1 MKYIDFSA
9 KPDALLCLNSVLS
22 ETDAFAKFD
31 NTPILAADGAANRLI
46 EMGIFP
52 DAVIG
57 DLDSFDKEKYA
68 KALESR
74 EIIHIAD
81 QNSNDFE
88 KCLEYAI
95 SKKWT
100 NIMLFGVA
108 GGRLEHTIA
117 NWSVIKKYSNRVNL
131 LVFENARYSI
141 ILQKGEYQLNAKP
154 RETISLV
161 PHCHCNIKTQGLK
174 WNLNDE
180 VLAIGL
186 REGHANIAMQ
196 EEIYLHINE
205 GEVMVVMDA
214 RLPHFYSLT

>member
-1 MKYIDFSA
+1 MKYIDFNA
-9 KPDALLCLNSVLS
+9 KPDVVLCLNSVLS
-22 ETDAFAKFD
+22 EAEAFAKFE
-31 NTPILAADGAANRLI
+31 NIPILAADGAANRLI
-46 EMGIFP
+46 EMGILP
-52 DAVIG
+52 DVVIG

-68 KALESR
+68 SALEGR
-74 EIIHIAD
+74 ELIHIAD

-100 NIMLFGVA
+100 KIMLLGVA

-117 NWSVIKKYSNRVNL
+117 NWSVIKKYSQRVNL
-131 LVFENARYSI
+131 LVFENARYS
-141 ILQKGEYQLNAKP
+141 LVLSSGEYTLKAKQ

-161 PHCHCNIKTQGLK
+161 PHPHCNIKTRGLK
-174 WNLNDE
+174 WDLNNE
-180 VLAIGL
+180 VLAIGV
-186 REGHANIAMQ
+186 REGHANIAEQ
-196 EEIYLHINE
+196 EEINLHINE

>member
-1 MKYIDFSA
+1 MKYIDFNA
-9 KPDALLCLNSVLS
+9 KTDVVLCLNSVLS
-22 ETDAFAKFD
+22 EAEAFAKFE
-31 NTPILAADGAANRLI
+31 NIPILAADGAANRLI
-46 EMGIFP
+46 DMGIVP
-52 DAVIG
+52 DVVIG

-68 KALESR
+68 SALEGR
-74 EIIHIAD
+74 ELIHIAD

-100 NIMLFGVA
+100 NIMLLGVA

-117 NWSVIKKYSNRVNL
+117 NWSVIKKYSKRVKL
-131 LVFENARYSI
+131 LVLENARYS
-141 ILQKGEYQLNAKP
+141 LVLSSGEYTLKAKP

-186 REGHANIAMQ
+186 REGHANIAEQ
-196 EEIYLHINE
+196 EDIHLHIND